1 MNAGSNSEE
10 KQGEVF
16 IEVSQKELIVGTFCV
31 ENGWEASKTS
41 WADFEQS
48 QTEFKKFSST
58 RIQTTKVSWTAP
70 KAGSTACATVCHSDW
85 QTYGRTTS

>member
-31 ENGWEASKTS
+31 ENG
-41 WADFEQS
+41 
-48 QTEFKKFSST
+48 
-58 RIQTTKVSWTAP
+58 
-70 KAGSTACATVCHSDW
+70 
-85 QTYGRTTS
+85 